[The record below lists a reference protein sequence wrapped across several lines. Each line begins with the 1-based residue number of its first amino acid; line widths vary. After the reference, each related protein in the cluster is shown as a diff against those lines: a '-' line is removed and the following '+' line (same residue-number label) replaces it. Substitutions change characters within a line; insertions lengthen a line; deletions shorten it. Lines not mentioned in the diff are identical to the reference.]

1 MTAPLRIQSA
11 GPADLPLILRMITD
25 LAEYEK
31 LAHEVIADEAQL
43 RESLFVQR
51 AAEVILAYAGEEP
64 VGFAVFFHSYSTFL
78 GRRGMYLEDLFVVP
92 AWRGHGYGR
101 QLFAR
106 VAAIAVERGCGRM
119 DWSVLDWNTPAI
131 GFYKRL
137 GARPLDE
144 WTVFRLTGD
153 SLRQAASSSSSSSST
168 AAS

>member
-1 MTAPLRIQSA
+1 MTPPLRIRTA
-11 GPADLPLILRMITD
+11 GPDDLPLILRMIKD

-31 LAHEVIADEAQL
+31 LAHEVVAGEAQL

-51 AAEVILAYAGEEP
+51 AAEVILAYAGEETDP

-119 DWSVLDWNTPAI
+119 DWSVLDWNAPAI

-137 GARPLDE
+137 GARPLDD

-153 SLRQAASSSSSSSST
+153 SLRQAASPAT
-168 AAS
+168 T